1 MSTKEMIMNTVTQ
14 SAGTV
19 QMHHTLFADAV
30 KQVSELA
37 QAKLPESLHGR
48 VQRATALVLHGAVWL
63 EDDGSTC
70 VVQCSNG
77 RNWYPV
83 NGHCV
88 CPDAHKAPDG
98 YCKHRVRRE
107 SGK

>member
-1 MSTKEMIMNTVTQ
+1 VVQTPGGLWITNHAPVSTKEMIMNTVTQ

-63 EDDGSTC
+63 ED
-70 VVQCSNG
+70 
-77 RNWYPV
+77 
-83 NGHCV
+83 
-88 CPDAHKAPDG
+88 
-98 YCKHRVRRE
+98 VRCE
-107 SGK
+107 SAI